1 MLKLTNNI
9 TAFKL
14 EENQKLKFTIC
25 FFVFNTRKPRI
36 KIAFFE
42 VSWLQLIL
50 PPCKQN
56 LEGSKA
62 NLCDQIK

>member
-14 EENQKLKFTIC
+14 EENQMLKFTIC

-42 VSWLQLIL
+42 VSSVG
-50 PPCKQN
+50 C
-56 LEGSKA
+56 S
-62 NLCDQIK
+62 